1 MIVTNRGNR
10 KWLSWM
16 FGVLLIVAVTAGCVN
31 DLTPHGAWSS
41 PVIVDDKLLI
51 GNVDGNLVRLDLATG
66 NLDSGWSYPR
76 EDGLGA
82 IYCDVLVAD
91 GAVYGSG
98 YTCRGDDCEGEIF
111 AVDLIDGFSIWGQ
124 SGLSLKTKLI
134 GQVGLLGTTLFVGTS
149 ALGDEDDGADGYL
162 YALDTTPG
170 TSSIVKWRIPLDGNA
185 WGGVAVEDS
194 MAYLATMAGTVY
206 AINVKDA
213 EPGGL
218 FDQDPSLRVAW
229 TFETGNAIA
238 GPLNIV
244 DDNIYFGNL
253 ASKVYKINILARNA
267 EARSANTNSD
277 RTKIDAA
284 NGEWIFD
291 AGAWVWAKPVKED
304 GTLFVSALDGSIYAV
319 DDSTGEKIWSA
330 SVEGQIV
337 SSPILF
343 DRKRGQTRER
353 ALAVPSGDENVW
365 VISVIDG
372 RELGVFVTEESVK
385 SSPLVYEGNLYVH
398 ALNGHLKWFSV
409 DDTTQRGCI
418 ELKDGAQCN

>member
-1 MIVTNRGNR
+1 M
-10 KWLSWM
+10 
-16 FGVLLIVAVTAGCVN
+16 
-31 DLTPHGAWSS
+31 
-41 PVIVDDKLLI
+41 
-51 GNVDGNLVRLDLATG
+51 
-66 NLDSGWSYPR
+66 
-76 EDGLGA
+76 
-82 IYCDVLVAD
+82 
-91 GAVYGSG
+91 
-98 YTCRGDDCEGEIF
+98 
-111 AVDLIDGFSIWGQ
+111 
-124 SGLSLKTKLI
+124 
-134 GQVGLLGTTLFVGTS
+134 GTS

-185 WGGVAVEDS
+185 WSGVVIEGS

-206 AINVKDA
+206 AINVSDG

-218 FDQDPSLRVAW
+218 FDQDPFSRVVW

-238 GPLNIV
+238 GPLNI
-244 DDNIYFGNL
+244 DDGNIYFGNL
-253 ASKVYKINILARNA
+253 ASKVYKINVLGRNA
-267 EARSANTNSD
+267 EAQSTNTKSDSA
-277 RTKIDAA
+277 KIDAA
-284 NGEWIFD
+284 NGEWVFD

-343 DRKRGQTRER
+343 DRKRGQIRER
-353 ALAVPSGDENVW
+353 ALAVPSGNENVW

-372 RELGVFVTEESVK
+372 RELGVFVTEEPVK
-385 SSPLVYEGNLYVH
+385 SSPLVHEGNLYVH

>member
-1 MIVTNRGNR
+1 V
-10 KWLSWM
+10 
-16 FGVLLIVAVTAGCVN
+16 F
-31 DLTPHGAWSS
+31 
-41 PVIVDDKLLI
+41 
-51 GNVDGNLVRLDLATG
+51 DGNLVRLDLATG
-66 NLDSGWSYPR
+66 NLDRGWSYPR

-82 IYCDVLVAD
+82 IYSDVLVAD

-206 AINVKDA
+206 AINVEDA

-244 DDNIYFGNL
+244 DENIYFINL
-253 ASKVYKINILARNA
+253 TGKVSKINIVINDIKW
-267 EARSANTNSD
+267 TSD
-277 RTKIDAA
+277 GVASLKGPSDA
-284 NGEWIFD
+284 
-291 AGAWVWAKPVKED
+291 
-304 GTLFVSALDGSIYAV
+304 
-319 DDSTGEKIWSA
+319 
-330 SVEGQIV
+330 
-337 SSPILF
+337 
-343 DRKRGQTRER
+343 
-353 ALAVPSGDENVW
+353 
-365 VISVIDG
+365 
-372 RELGVFVTEESVK
+372 
-385 SSPLVYEGNLYVH
+385 
-398 ALNGHLKWFSV
+398 
-409 DDTTQRGCI
+409 
-418 ELKDGAQCN
+418 

>member
-1 MIVTNRGNR
+1 WVQNCPEVKTPPLIFAAAGNNYSRLDRKQMIVTNRGNR
-10 KWLSWM
+10 KWLFWM

-82 IYCDVLVAD
+82 IYSDVLVAD

-170 TSSIVKWRIPLDGNA
+170 TSSIVKWRI
-185 WGGVAVEDS
+185 
-194 MAYLATMAGTVY
+194 
-206 AINVKDA
+206 
-213 EPGGL
+213 
-218 FDQDPSLRVAW
+218 
-229 TFETGNAIA
+229 
-238 GPLNIV
+238 
-244 DDNIYFGNL
+244 
-253 ASKVYKINILARNA
+253 
-267 EARSANTNSD
+267 
-277 RTKIDAA
+277 
-284 NGEWIFD
+284 
-291 AGAWVWAKPVKED
+291 
-304 GTLFVSALDGSIYAV
+304 
-319 DDSTGEKIWSA
+319 
-330 SVEGQIV
+330 
-337 SSPILF
+337 
-343 DRKRGQTRER
+343 
-353 ALAVPSGDENVW
+353 
-365 VISVIDG
+365 
-372 RELGVFVTEESVK
+372 
-385 SSPLVYEGNLYVH
+385 
-398 ALNGHLKWFSV
+398 
-409 DDTTQRGCI
+409 
-418 ELKDGAQCN
+418 